1 MSTLFLLVVLGAML
15 FVAHVHAYGSGV
27 EDARDIKLDKPID
40 HPAKT
45 KMRLVGMSA
54 LMTLLWAFGWMISE
68 NWSAVLLFLPT
79 VWAMWNISFRLTLN
93 KERELDWWYM
103 GSMLEGRTKNGS
115 RYDTVFHFFAWA
127 VTGFKR
133 TMTYNFPTYP
143 VRLPAILTYAFEVA
157 VGLVGIWLAG
167 RSVFGG

>member
-15 FVAHVHAYGSGV
+15 FVAHVYAYGSGV

-40 HPAKT
+40 HAAKT

-54 LMTLLWAFGWMISE
+54 LMTLLWVFGWMISE

-93 KERELDWWYM
+93 KERGLDWWYL
-103 GSMLEGRTKNGS
+103 GPILRYRTKRDS
-115 RYDTVFHFFAWA
+115 WYDTAFHYLAWV
-127 VTGFKR
+127 VTGMKKDVIHS
-133 TMTYNFPTYP
+133 YP
-143 VRLPAILTYAFEVA
+143 KLPAILAYAFEVA